1 MLCSGAGCMFL
12 NMFENEGQDV
22 PGVDATAGPKRERT
36 RARIR
41 AVALRSLREK
51 GYDATT
57 MRGIAEEA
65 GLSVGNAY
73 YHFPTKD
80 HLVQELYVEVQ
91 QEHRAIAAPQLDGE
105 DDFVTRVGIV
115 VRTGLGNLRSW
126 HEVAPQFLT
135 TAIAPGSPNNP
146 MSPESAPARDVV
158 LGLFED
164 AVAGARTRLP
174 GTLAADVPKALWT
187 AYLLLAL
194 FWVYDTSPGQRR
206 TDRLVDALLGVLRF
220 ALPMLRV
227 RPFRRAVTDIVAV
240 VAGRDA

>member
-1 MLCSGAGCMFL
+1 MYFL
-12 NMFENEGQDV
+12 NVFEN
-22 PGVDATAGPKRERT
+22 DAAQSKRDRT
-36 RARIR
+36 RALIR
-41 AVALRSLREK
+41 DVALRSLREK

-57 MRGIAEEA
+57 MRAIADEA

-91 QEHRAIAAPQLDGE
+91 REHRALAEPLLEG
-105 DDFVTRVGIV
+105 DDDLATRIGVV

-126 HEVAPQFLT
+126 HDLAPQFLT

-146 MSPESAPARDVV
+146 MSAESAPARDVV
-158 LGLFED
+158 LGLFRD
-164 AVAGARTRLP
+164 AVEGSRTQLP
-174 GTLAADVPKALWT
+174 GTLGTDLPHALWS
-187 AYLLLAL
+187 AYLLLTL
-194 FWVYDTSPGQRR
+194 FWVYDRSPGQRR
-206 TDRLVDALLGVLRF
+206 TDRLVDAALGVLRF

-227 RPFRRAVTDIVAV
+227 RPFRRSVTEIVGI

>member
-1 MLCSGAGCMFL
+1 
-12 NMFENEGQDV
+12 MFENEV
-22 PGVDATAGPKRERT
+22 PQTKRERT

-41 AVALRSLREK
+41 EVALRSLREK

-57 MRGIAEEA
+57 MRSIADEA
-65 GLSVGNAY
+65 GSSVGNAY

-91 QEHRAIAAPQLDGE
+91 REHRAIAAPQLEGIE
-105 DDFVTRVGIV
+105 DLATRIGIV

-126 HEVAPQFLT
+126 HELAPQFLT

-146 MSPESAPARDVV
+146 MSAESGPARDIV
-158 LGLFED
+158 LGLFRD
-164 AVAGARTRLP
+164 AVEGSRTQLP
-174 GTLAADVPKALWT
+174 GTLGADLPQALWN
-187 AYLLLAL
+187 AYLLLTL
-194 FWVYDTSPGQRR
+194 FWVYDSSPGQRR
-206 TDRLVDALLGVLRF
+206 TDRLVDAVLGVLRF

-227 RPFRRAVTDIVAV
+227 RPFRRSVTEIVGI

>member
-1 MLCSGAGCMFL
+1 
-12 NMFENEGQDV
+12 MFEN
-22 PGVDATAGPKRERT
+22 DAPQTKRERT

-41 AVALRSLREK
+41 EVALRSLRER

-57 MRGIAEEA
+57 MRGIADEA

-91 QEHRAIAAPQLDGE
+91 REHRALAEPLLEGV
-105 DDFVTRVGIV
+105 DDLATRIGIV

-126 HEVAPQFLT
+126 HALAPQFLT

-146 MSPESAPARDVV
+146 MSAESAPARDIV
-158 LGLFED
+158 LGLFRD
-164 AVAGARTRLP
+164 AVQGSRAPLP
-174 GTLAADVPKALWT
+174 GTLGTDLPHALWT
-187 AYLLLAL
+187 AYLLLTL
-194 FWVYDTSPGQRR
+194 FWVYDASPGQRR
-206 TDRLVDALLGVLRF
+206 TDRLVDAVLGVLRF

-227 RPFRRAVTDIVAV
+227 RPFRRSVTQIVGI
-240 VAGRDA
+240 VAGRDDA

>member
-1 MLCSGAGCMFL
+1 
-12 NMFENEGQDV
+12 MFEN
-22 PGVDATAGPKRERT
+22 DAPQTKRERT

-41 AVALRSLREK
+41 EVALRSLRER

-57 MRGIAEEA
+57 MRGIADEA
-65 GLSVGNAY
+65 DLSVGNAY

-91 QEHRAIAAPQLDGE
+91 REHRTLAEPLLEGV
-105 DDFVTRVGIV
+105 DDLATRIGIV

-126 HEVAPQFLT
+126 HDLAPQFLT

-146 MSPESAPARDVV
+146 MSAESAPARDIV
-158 LGLFED
+158 LGLFRD
-164 AVAGARTRLP
+164 AVEGARTPLP
-174 GTLAADVPKALWT
+174 GTLGTDLPHALWT
-187 AYLLLAL
+187 AYLLLTL
-194 FWVYDTSPGQRR
+194 FWVYDASPGQRR
-206 TDRLVDALLGVLRF
+206 TDRLVDAVLGVLRF

-227 RPFRRAVTDIVAV
+227 RPFRRSVTEIVGI

>member
-1 MLCSGAGCMFL
+1 
-12 NMFENEGQDV
+12 MFEN
-22 PGVDATAGPKRERT
+22 DAAPMTKRDRT

-41 AVALRSLREK
+41 EVAIRSLREH
-51 GYDATT
+51 GYDGTT
-57 MRGIAEEA
+57 MRGIADEA

-91 QEHRAIAAPQLDGE
+91 HEHVVRATPELEGVDE
-105 DDFVTRVGIV
+105 LPDRVGVV
-115 VRTGLGNLRSW
+115 VRTGLANLRSW
-126 HEVAPQFLT
+126 HGIAPQFLT

-158 LGLFED
+158 LGLFRQAVDGSRTKLPAPLGED
-164 AVAGARTRLP
+164 LP
-174 GTLAADVPKALWT
+174 RALWT
-187 AYLLLAL
+187 AYLLVTL
-194 FWVYDTSPGQRR
+194 FWVYDTSPDQRR
-206 TDRLVDALLGVLRF
+206 TDRLVDTALGVLRF

-227 RPFRRAVTDIVAV
+227 RPFRRTFTEIVGI